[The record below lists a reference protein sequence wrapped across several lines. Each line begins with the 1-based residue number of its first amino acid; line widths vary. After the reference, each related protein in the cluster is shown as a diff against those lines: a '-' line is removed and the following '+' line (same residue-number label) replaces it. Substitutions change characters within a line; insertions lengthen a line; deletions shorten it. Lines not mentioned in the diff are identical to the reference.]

1 MTCLIVRQCQEKPT
15 DESLSPGLAHA
26 AVVVQVLLQVGEHAL
41 YLVVRVG
48 HPLASLLLTC
58 EEIGQVEGHAVHG
71 SPKTLVGVVRLA
83 CPLACRLAVERV
95 RPVLPPLAELLFKL
109 FPFQRD
115 EPLHELLQGYGGLE
129 PGALC
134 EVAVDD

>member
-1 MTCLIVRQCQEKPT
+1 M
-15 DESLSPGLAHA
+15 
-26 AVVVQVLLQVGEHAL
+26 VVQVLLQVGEHAL

-48 HPLASLLLTC
+48 HPLAVLLLTG
-58 EEIGQVEGHAVHG
+58 EEIRQIEGHAVHG
-71 SPKTLVGVVRLA
+71 SPKALVGVVRLA
-83 CPLACRLAVERV
+83 RPFACRLSVERV
-95 RPVLPPLAELLFKL
+95 RPVLPPLAELPFEL
-109 FPFQRD
+109 FPLQRD

>member
-1 MTCLIVRQCQEKPT
+1 MACLIVRQCQEKPT

-48 HPLASLLLTC
+48 HPLAALLLAG

-71 SPKTLVGVVRLA
+71 RPKALVGVMRLA
-83 CPLACRLAVERV
+83 GPLACRLAVERV
-95 RPVLPPLAELLFKL
+95 RPVLPPLVELPFEL
-109 FPFQRD
+109 FPIQRD
-115 EPLHELLQGYGGLE
+115 EPVHELLQGDGGL
-129 PGALC
+129 
-134 EVAVDD
+134 

>member
-26 AVVVQVLLQVGEHAL
+26 TVVVQVLLQVGEHAL

-48 HPLASLLLTC
+48 HPITVLLLTG
-58 EEIGQVEGHAVHG
+58 EEIRQVEGYAVHG

-95 RPVLPPLAELLFKL
+95 RPVLPPLAELPFEL
-109 FPFQRD
+109 FPLQRD
-115 EPLHELLQGYGGLE
+115 EPLHELLQGDSGLE
-129 PGALC
+129 PRLLC

>member
-48 HPLASLLLTC
+48 HPITVLLLTG
-58 EEIGQVEGHAVHG
+58 EEIRQVEGYAVHG

-95 RPVLPPLAELLFKL
+95 RPVLPPLAELPFEL
-109 FPFQRD
+109 FPLQRD
-115 EPLHELLQGYGGLE
+115 EPIHELLQGYGGLE
-129 PGALC
+129 PWALR

>member
-15 DESLSPGLAHA
+15 DESLSFGLVHP

-48 HPLASLLLTC
+48 LPIAALLLVG
-58 EEIGQVEGHAVHG
+58 EEIRQVEGHAVHG
-71 SPKTLVGVVRLA
+71 GPKTLVGVVRLA
-83 CPLACRLAVERV
+83 YPFACRLAVERV
-95 RPVLPPLAELLFKL
+95 RPVLPPLTELPFEL
-109 FPFQRD
+109 FPLHRD

-129 PGALC
+129 PGVLC